1 VGTYIAN
8 ANFYLDA
15 NRIATKG
22 ETIALSDREAIEPL
36 RASRIE
42 PADAETS
49 ARWRRVVPTN
59 WQAVAAPESLTAR
72 DFAHAWRGR

>member
-1 VGTYIAN
+1 MGTYIAN

-42 PADAETS
+42 PADAE
-49 ARWRRVVPTN
+49 VIV
-59 WQAVAAPESLTAR
+59 
-72 DFAHAWRGR
+72 